1 MKQTSAERLIQRIN
15 DQATELGTIGGKP
28 IHSAVLAHENDLLK
42 AELRRALSSL
52 DTFLGIDAKPEYGNF
67 VSTVHLGDTQFLV
80 EAEFDHGEAPN
91 FNADST
97 TCGPGSVPSVSILHV
112 LINGD
117 WMKADDVFPD
127 VVLTRWTETLTVEQ
141 IERAQDAAEAAMED
155 AADAARDDI
164 RNYGRYPIKAVA

>member
-1 MKQTSAERLIQRIN
+1 MKEARCLRSDKQTAPRL
-15 DQATELGTIGGKP
+15 KP
-28 IHSAVLAHENDLLK
+28 AHRGLFCFPNHENHLK
-42 AELRRALSSL
+42 
-52 DTFLGIDAKPEYGNF
+52 
-67 VSTVHLGDTQFLV
+67 
-80 EAEFDHGEAPN
+80 DHGEAPN
-91 FNADST
+91 FNANSP

-127 VVLTRWTETLTVEQ
+127 VVLARWTESLTVEQ

-164 RNYGRYPIKAVA
+164 RNYGRYAIKAAA